1 MKRKK
6 QNSPLLIGSI
16 IIVGIVIGVLLVWFL
31 ICSPRADDNNG
42 DEDFFDPSAI
52 TGILPNMSEEEIQA
66 ELDRVVQEGMLNIS
80 ISSGITFNDGKSK
93 GMANIYNVE
102 ANKYIFK
109 VGIVLDDS
117 NETVYESKGI
127 RPGQYIQYIEL
138 DKDLDAGEYPATA
151 VFTAYTQE
159 DHKVVGNAAAQV
171 VLYVNE

>member
-6 QNSPLLIGSI
+6 QNMPLLIGSI
-16 IIVGIVIGVLLVWFL
+16 TVGIVIGVLLVWFL
-31 ICSPRADDNNG
+31 ICSPRADDNKG
-42 DEDFFDPSAI
+42 DEDFFDPSAV

-102 ANKYIFK
+102 ANRYIFK

-117 NETVYESKGI
+117 QETVYESKGI

-138 DKDLDAGEYPATA
+138 EKDLDAGEYPATA
-151 VFTAYTQE
+151 VFTAYTEE
-159 DHKVVGNAAAQV
+159 DHEVVGNVAAQV
-171 VLYVNE
+171 VLYVTQ